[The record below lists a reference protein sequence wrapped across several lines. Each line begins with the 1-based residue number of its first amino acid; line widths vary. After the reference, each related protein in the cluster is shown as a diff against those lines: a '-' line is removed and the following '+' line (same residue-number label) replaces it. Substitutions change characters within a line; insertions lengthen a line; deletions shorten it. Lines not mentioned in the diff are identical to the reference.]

1 MCTYTYACVF
11 VYIYI
16 YMYISLSLSI
26 SIYIYIYIY
35 TCIERYYNYSYID
48 YGILWYII
56 MLIRSA
62 PED

>member
-1 MCTYTYACVF
+1 MHVYL
-11 VYIYI
+11 YIYI
-16 YMYISLSLSI
+16 YICTSLSLSL
-26 SIYIYIYIY
+26 SLSIYIYIY